1 LATDIADYLV
11 KKGLPFR
18 EAHEIVGR
26 LVREAE
32 GRGCELNGL
41 PFSSYSALSD
51 LFSPDVLETT
61 VDSALA
67 DRDVPG
73 GTAPKQVRSAAAALR
88 AALG

>member
-1 LATDIADYLV
+1 M

-18 EAHEIVGR
+18 EAHEVVGK

-32 GRGCELNGL
+32 ANGCELNEL
-41 PFSSYSALSD
+41 PLASYAALSP
-51 LFSPDVLETT
+51 LFAEDVLAIT

-73 GTAPKQVRSAAAALR
+73 GTAPKQVRAAAAALR
-88 AALG
+88 ALVG